1 MAPEPERIYNVCD
14 ALLTAVVTHH
24 GGTLPARQ
32 YVSAGAPAWDC
43 DLIAVWHETA
53 DGYEGDPVSISTQT
67 MPAGPGFAMRAGT
80 FVITMVRKTCAVPRS
95 QGNRAIL
102 PTVEQEEDAARVLYG
117 DEQRM
122 VNAIVAAAKAGELTG
137 CRSLAILGW
146 QVIGPE
152 GEYVAGE
159 LRVRIGL
166 VLGA

>member
-1 MAPEPERIYNVCD
+1 MAPEPERIYNVCQ
-14 ALLTAVVTHH
+14 ALLTAVIDHH
-24 GGTLPARQ
+24 GGTLPSRQ

-53 DGYEGDPVSISTQT
+53 DGYEGNPVTITTQT
-67 MPAGPGFAMRAGT
+67 MPSGAGFALRAGT
-80 FVITMVRKTCAVPRS
+80 FVITMVRKTCAVVKS
-95 QGNRAIL
+95 VGNRAVL
-102 PTVEQEEDAARVLYG
+102 PTVEQEEDAAHTLYG

-122 VNAIVAAAKAGELTG
+122 VNAVVAATKAGELPG
-137 CRSLAILGW
+137 CHSLAIVGW

-166 VLGA
+166 VVGV